1 MYKGIDIYN
10 KFKPHVGESY
20 VLGILVPKDNPN
32 WPGPW
37 DCAEAAI
44 WSAYQVAGKLYGC
57 NNNNGKPHT
66 ADAYTGFL
74 SRDAESLGIKITVE
88 QAARTHG
95 AFVLRVAANGVT
107 GHVVISDGKGGTV
120 EAHSHA
126 DGVIFS
132 KLAGRRWD
140 YGILL
145 PWVTYEQSQEITVPK
160 PAKPVYYLASPMM
173 RGPVVLEIEKALKQ
187 RGYYHGALDGIFGGG
202 LFSAV
207 RSYQGV
213 NGLNVDGE
221 VGEKTAGLL
230 GIAL

>member
-1 MYKGIDIYN
+1 MTGLQIYN
-10 KFKPHVGESY
+10 KAKPHVGEAY
-20 VLGILVPKDNPN
+20 LLGTLVPKDDAN
-32 WPGPW
+32 WRGAW
-37 DCAEAAI
+37 DCAELAI

-57 NNNNGKPHT
+57 YNNNGKPHT
-66 ADAYTGFL
+66 ADAYTGYL
-74 SRDAESLGIKITVE
+74 ARDAESLGVKISVE
-88 QAARTHG
+88 QAARTPG
-95 AFVLRVAANGVT
+95 ALVLRVAANGVT
-107 GHVVISDGKGGTV
+107 GHVVISDGHGGTV

-126 DGVIFS
+126 DGVILG
-132 KLAGRRWD
+132 KLAARRWD

-145 PWVTYEQSQEITVPK
+145 PWITYEENQEVAVPK
-160 PAKPVYYLASPMM
+160 PAKAVYYLASPMM

-202 LFSAV
+202 LFAAV